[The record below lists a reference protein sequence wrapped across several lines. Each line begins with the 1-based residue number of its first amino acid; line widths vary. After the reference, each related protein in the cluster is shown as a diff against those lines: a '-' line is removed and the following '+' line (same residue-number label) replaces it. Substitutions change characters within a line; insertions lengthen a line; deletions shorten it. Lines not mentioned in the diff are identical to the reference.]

1 MKKLLLAL
9 LCLVGI
15 ASVQKAYAA
24 KKIYAL
30 KDGDRMTLY
39 YDENKEDYPNNPLYQ
54 WSNTGIGADIIDQ
67 NVLREITI
75 VAFHTSMKD
84 ARPVSTQ
91 RWFQGLINLDEIYYL
106 DYLNTSEV
114 TDMSRMFYNCKSLN
128 TLDVTKFNTDKVK
141 TMSGM
146 FFGCESLWTLDVSKF
161 NTSNVENMG
170 WMFDGCS
177 SLESLDVTK
186 FNTEK
191 VNYMNFMFAQC
202 HSLTEL
208 DLTKFNTE
216 NVKYMN
222 NMFEGDS
229 SLKTIYCNRDW
240 SASTVLELSS
250 NMFTGCTSLVGGN
263 GTAYDA
269 NVIDIT
275 YARPDKEGQP
285 GYFTAVKEIYATL
298 SDSIMTL
305 YYDDRKYT
313 HSDILEEWSP
323 AKGTSVLY
331 NNVDKC
337 FSIKQAV
344 LDESMQNARP
354 TTTYSWFY
362 ALPKLKEI
370 IHLDYL
376 NTEEVTTMWHMFR
389 ASSSLTELDVH
400 RFNTAKVT
408 NMNYMFAYCSKLETI
423 KCNDDWSGVANSD
436 NMFAGCE
443 KLQGGN
449 GTPFD
454 TNHID
459 AEYARPD
466 KDGQNGY
473 FTEIATQGVEE
484 IQGYKVQST
493 KVLRDG
499 QLLIL
504 VGDKTYDARGIEIK
518 K

>member
-1 MKKLLLAL
+1 
-9 LCLVGI
+9 
-15 ASVQKAYAA
+15 
-24 KKIYAL
+24 
-30 KDGDRMTLY
+30 
-39 YDENKEDYPNNPLYQ
+39 
-54 WSNTGIGADIIDQ
+54 
-67 NVLREITI
+67 
-75 VAFHTSMKD
+75 
-84 ARPVSTQ
+84 
-91 RWFQGLINLDEIYYL
+91 
-106 DYLNTSEV
+106 
-114 TDMSRMFYNCKSLN
+114 
-128 TLDVTKFNTDKVK
+128 
-141 TMSGM
+141 
-146 FFGCESLWTLDVSKF
+146 
-161 NTSNVENMG
+161 
-170 WMFDGCS
+170 
-177 SLESLDVTK
+177 
-186 FNTEK
+186 
-191 VNYMNFMFAQC
+191 
-202 HSLTEL
+202 
-208 DLTKFNTE
+208 
-216 NVKYMN
+216 
-222 NMFEGDS
+222 
-229 SLKTIYCNRDW
+229 
-240 SASTVLELSS
+240 
-250 NMFTGCTSLVGGN
+250 MFTGCTSLVGGN

-323 AKGTSVLY
+323 AIGTSVLY

-408 NMNYMFAYCSKLETI
+408 NMNYMFAYCSNLTTI
-423 KCNDDWSGVANSD
+423 KCDDDWSGVANSD

-466 KDGQNGY
+466 KEGQNGY

-484 IQGYKVQST
+484 VTPSNFPSRGEKI
-493 KVLRDG
+493 LRDG
-499 QLLIL
+499 QLLII
-504 VGDKTYDARGIEIK
+504 VGDKMYDARGAEVR
-518 K
+518 